1 MHEIVLFGE
10 DFAHHEII
18 DALVGRVADE
28 CEVDILPHWRSAVRG
43 HGRVVTELAA
53 YLRELTDRGGPQP
66 HLIIVATD
74 ANCRGP
80 NPRRREF
87 ARLES
92 SAPMVLAVPD
102 PHVERWLMLD
112 GAAFRAVLGRGCDAP
127 DRKCSR
133 DRYKYL
139 LAEAVHASG
148 IAPDFGGIEF
158 ARDIVSRMDI
168 DRAARA
174 DPSLRRFVD
183 DLRTAFRGFT
193 RRGD

>member
-1 MHEIVLFGE
+1 MHDLSF
-10 DFAHHEII
+10 
-18 DALVGRVADE
+18 
-28 CEVDILPHWRSAVRG
+28 
-43 HGRVVTELAA
+43 
-53 YLRELTDRGGPQP
+53 
-66 HLIIVATD
+66 
-74 ANCRGP
+74 
-80 NPRRREF
+80 RRPWCSRF
-87 ARLES
+87 PIRMS
-92 SAPMVLAVPD
+92 NG
-102 PHVERWLMLD
+102 WLMLD

-183 DLRTAFRGFT
+183 DLSHGFSRIHEAWRLT
-193 RRGD
+193 EGIDP